1 MRNRALCS
9 AQVHGRRRHARPGPH
24 SRPSLSYTLPTLS
37 RLHTPYPLSISYA
50 GVEMEFYEKLFAL
63 LLLFSKV
70 VGGKSVV
77 GGVMWLRE

>member
-1 MRNRALCS
+1 
-9 AQVHGRRRHARPGPH
+9 
-24 SRPSLSYTLPTLS
+24 
-37 RLHTPYPLSISYA
+37 
-50 GVEMEFYEKLFAL
+50 MEFYEKLFAL